1 MYEAVLDDNIKYNI
15 PKEFTSRSSEILQV
29 YLKSLGVK
37 METIYDEDEFI
48 GEEEHD
54 IETIGF
60 KVGQNIIFCTMNE
73 MYYMKKMQK
82 VYKRY
87 LKDNPNV
94 IDDPEEVW
102 EYIMENLPF
111 KKKHLTDNIV
121 KLFKDNMEAFSIAK

>member
-121 KLFKDNMEAFSIAK
+121 KLFKDNMEAFSIDK